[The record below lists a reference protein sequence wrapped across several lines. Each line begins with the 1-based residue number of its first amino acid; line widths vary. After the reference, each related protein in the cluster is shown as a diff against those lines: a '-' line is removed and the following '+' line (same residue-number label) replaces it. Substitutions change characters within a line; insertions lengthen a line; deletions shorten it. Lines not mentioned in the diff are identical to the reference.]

1 MSEEKKITEED
12 IDKAVV
18 KLKPIAGVSPRTY
31 LSVLYGLLVCLVV
44 FVVFFLP
51 GLLNPGSVL
60 DFLGT
65 PGNCAVYVDGVFKGS
80 TNQSIFLRPGNYKI
94 KIEHSGFSTKEIDA
108 KVSGKVFGT
117 LFSASKYPVA
127 YELEA
132 DKPGDFLAS
141 AFSDYAAWSLSGTPS
156 ALYQLPMVLSRATR
170 DLASSQVL
178 ERMDKNAL
186 LGSGSGSESESG
198 SGSES
203 GLLELFNPNNATQTT
218 PPQVAFAKDVLSM
231 TTSPVAAR
239 DGLNASVTVVA
250 NGRLGP
256 LSLVAS
262 ARTLSSMLSGSTA
275 GSVWLKDM
283 LSQKSYSHYETLEG
297 VAKKAIP
304 DLNSVPRVLG
314 RQAFMGHSFV
324 FFDAGTFILAGQAPS
339 GSFAPYSVQL
349 PSFGLATTEVTN
361 AQWLRFLQENP
372 QWKPENRDALIA
384 QGLADEDYLLNFKGE
399 ANNLPVVQ
407 ISWYAAQAYCN
418 WLTKRAPA
426 GYCVVLPDEAMWE
439 IAARVGIN
447 SAHNSTATGKGEGVW
462 ASPTRTGPEAVGSLG
477 ASSIG
482 LSDMLGNVWEWT
494 NDAYRPYPAFAA
506 GAFWGKEKAVRG
518 GSWANSKDSITVY
531 SRGGVADRHASEFLG
546 FRPAVVKQ

>member
-60 DFLGT
+60 DFRGA

-80 TNQSIFLRPGNYKI
+80 TNQSIFLKSGNYKI
-94 KIEHSGFSTKEIDA
+94 KIEHAGFSTKEIDA
-108 KVSGKVFGT
+108 RVSGKVFGT
-117 LFSASKYPVA
+117 LFSASKYPVV
-127 YELEA
+127 YELDA

-156 ALYQLPMVLSRATR
+156 ALYQLPMVLSKATK
-170 DLASSQVL
+170 DLASAQVL
-178 ERMDKNAL
+178 EKMDKNAL
-186 LGSGSGSESESG
+186 LGSSLSY
-198 SGSES
+198 
-203 GLLELFNPNNATQTT
+203 LPNTNNAAQTT
-218 PPQVAFAKDVLSM
+218 PQVAFAKDVLSM
-231 TTSPVAAR
+231 TASPVAAR
-239 DGLNASVTVVA
+239 DGLSASATVVA

-262 ARTLSSMLSGSTA
+262 TRTLSSVLIGSKA
-275 GSVWLKDM
+275 GPVWLKDV
-283 LSQKSYSHYETLEG
+283 LSQKTYSHYDAIVN
-297 VAKKAIP
+297 VAKKAAP
-304 DLNSVPRVLG
+304 DLSSVPRVLG

-324 FFDAGTFILAGQAPS
+324 FFDAGTYVLAGQAPS

-384 QGLADEDYLLNFKGE
+384 QGLADEDYLASFKGE

-407 ISWYAAQAYCN
+407 VSWYAAQAYCN
-418 WLTKRAPA
+418 WLAKRAPT
-426 GYCVVLPDEAMWE
+426 GYSVVLPDESMWE
-439 IAARVGIN
+439 IAARSGIN
-447 SAHNSTATGKGEGVW
+447 AAQNSTAAGKGEGVW
-462 ASPTRTGPEAVGSLG
+462 SSPTRTGPEAVGSLG
-477 ASSIG
+477 TSSTG

-506 GAFWGKEKAVRG
+506 GAFLGKEKAVRG
-518 GSWANSKDSITVY
+518 GCWANSKDSITVY

-546 FRPAVVKQ
+546 FRPAMVKQ